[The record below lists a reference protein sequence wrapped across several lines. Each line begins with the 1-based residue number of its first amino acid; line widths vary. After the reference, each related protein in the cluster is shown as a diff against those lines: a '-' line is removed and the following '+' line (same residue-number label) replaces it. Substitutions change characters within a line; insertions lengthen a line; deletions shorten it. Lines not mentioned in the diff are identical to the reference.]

1 MGESVQNWCY
11 KCRLIGMH
19 EVKIMDF
26 AKAQGDEATIEILQ
40 KVYKTREH
48 QKGNGMPEEPAQRL
62 WGKLSELYVQGV
74 GGRRRAREMAA
85 TTKANEAAYRAS
97 LARGFVPTKEVLRK
111 QIEDLYEKGE
121 INADA
126 YYYGIGG
133 VEIAIDLVAVAGE
146 LTEDEQ
152 AVVDGYDDTLGV

>member
-1 MGESVQNWCY
+1 MAENVQNWCY

-19 EVKIMDF
+19 EVKVMDF

-48 QKGNGMPEEPAQRL
+48 QRGNGMPEEPAQRL

-74 GGRRRAREMAA
+74 GGRRRAREQQAA
-85 TTKANEAAYRAS
+85 QSANEKEYKAS
-97 LARGFVPTKEVLRK
+97 IARGFVPTKEVLRK
-111 QIEDLYEKGE
+111 QIEDLYERGD

-133 VEIAIDLVAVAGE
+133 VGIAIDLVAAAGE
-146 LTEDEQ
+146 LTEDEK
-152 AVVDGYDDTLGV
+152 ALFE